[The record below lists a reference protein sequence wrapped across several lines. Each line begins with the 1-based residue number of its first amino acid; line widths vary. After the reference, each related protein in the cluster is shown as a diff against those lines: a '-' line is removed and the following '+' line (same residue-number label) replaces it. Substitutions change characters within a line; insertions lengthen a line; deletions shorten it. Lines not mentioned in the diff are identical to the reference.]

1 MSPTRIM
8 IAENEGL
15 VARDMELMVK
25 SLGYE
30 VAAVVSSG
38 EEALA
43 RAVEEKPDLILMD
56 IVLKGPVDGIEASL
70 TLWEKYHLPVIYV
83 TAYADDAILK
93 RARLTEPFGYILK
106 PFDERELKISIEI
119 ALFKSAME
127 RKLREREEW
136 LSALLKNV
144 KEAVIATDEGSRVTY
159 LNPFAEQLVGWA
171 QGEALGRPL
180 EEILRPAGPA
190 LEDLDRVRE
199 VTLFHKEGRSFPAE
213 VQRSTFGRDEEVAG
227 SIVVVR
233 DISERRRSESEIRQ
247 GWSKLRQALEGAIRA
262 VASTIEIKDQYT
274 AGHQRRVSKLSCAIA
289 RELGLPVSQVEG
301 IKVAGDIHDIGKI
314 YVPTEILTKPGGLT
328 AEEFAIIKMHPQLGY
343 DILRKIDFPWPIAT
357 IVLQHHERI
366 DGSGYPAGLKKGD
379 ILIEARIV
387 SVSDTVEAM
396 SSHRPY
402 RPALSFDDVLAEISR
417 NRGRFYDAEV
427 AEVCLR
433 LLREKNVSVFQE
445 DD

>member
-1 MSPTRIM
+1 
-8 IAENEGL
+8 
-15 VARDMELMVK
+15 
-25 SLGYE
+25 
-30 VAAVVSSG
+30 
-38 EEALA
+38 
-43 RAVEEKPDLILMD
+43 MD